1 MVRRKDIARLRGN
14 AVRWQARAVPSRGPA
29 LWASG
34 GHGVGPGFAIEHTD
48 GNFIL
53 SRIDGRPLSVSG
65 TGHRARSDGYTFSV
79 SAHGDA
85 SPHASKDWQRRI
97 GTDTGG
103 SNEFVW
109 YANDRRT
116 KGSRKTPRERKPK
129 IDTARMFV
137 QIFRFALLG

>member
-1 MVRRKDIARLRGN
+1 
-14 AVRWQARAVPSRGPA
+14 
-29 LWASG
+29 
-34 GHGVGPGFAIEHTD
+34 
-48 GNFIL
+48 
-53 SRIDGRPLSVSG
+53 
-65 TGHRARSDGYTFSV
+65 V
-79 SAHGDA
+79 SAHGDT
-85 SPHASKDWQRRI
+85 SPHASKDWQLRI